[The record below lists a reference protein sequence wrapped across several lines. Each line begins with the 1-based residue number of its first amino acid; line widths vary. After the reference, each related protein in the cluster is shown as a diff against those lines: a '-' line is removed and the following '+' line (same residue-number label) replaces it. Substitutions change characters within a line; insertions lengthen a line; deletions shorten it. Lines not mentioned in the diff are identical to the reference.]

1 MSNLNWSM
9 NDSFT
14 ASPSTSQPKNDDK
27 TSSQRVTSSAPPST
41 SSITQSGGIFATG
54 GWPPQTPFSSWPV
67 QLSTTSLAA
76 PSQSTSSTLLSTST
90 WPITSLQS
98 RASSSTAPAPCGT
111 PSSIWSRNL
120 PSNTPNLSAP
130 STSAFPTSLTPA
142 SGTDSADTALGDDID
157 LMYDMVIEDMKPL
170 TPLESV
176 KTFEELKLSE
186 PLLKAVYSS
195 KFAKPSRIQEYALP
209 YLLRDPSEHLIA
221 QSQSGTGKTAAFALA
236 VLSRLN
242 YLDESTQAL
251 VLAPTR
257 ELARQIVMVFKELGQ
272 YTDAKICEAIPE
284 GGQQSAPML
293 KSHIVVGTPGTIS
306 NMLKRKKIVKD
317 KVRILVLDEA
327 DHMLD
332 LQGLGDQSNQIRKL
346 LLPVIQVI
354 MFSATWN
361 DEVLKYAM
369 KIMHGKFNRIHLQVR
384 HLVLK
389 SIKAFY
395 LDCENEDD
403 RFDMLVALYSL
414 VSVSQSM
421 IFVARRKT
429 ATKIGTMMSQ
439 KGHSV
444 AYLHGAMESAERDDT
459 IDSFRNAQTKVL
471 ISTNLL
477 ARGIDVSNVN
487 LVINYDL
494 PAKVDGTADLDA
506 YIHRIGRTGRFGRI
520 GVTVNFVHD
529 ETSYQLLEMIQI
541 FYGQKLLKL
550 PTGDSTEDFS
560 VRLDRMENFIKSAL
574 KSSS

>member
-41 SSITQSGGIFATG
+41 SSITQ
-54 GWPPQTPFSSWPV
+54 
-67 QLSTTSLAA
+67 LAA
-76 PSQSTSSTLLSTST
+76 ADTIFLLARSTVYYILGCAEPIDFKHTLVYKYVANHISPKPGKLE
-90 WPITSLQS
+90 
-98 RASSSTAPAPCGT
+98 
-111 PSSIWSRNL
+111 NL

>member
-1 MSNLNWSM
+1 M
-9 NDSFT
+9 
-14 ASPSTSQPKNDDK
+14 
-27 TSSQRVTSSAPPST
+27 
-41 SSITQSGGIFATG
+41 
-54 GWPPQTPFSSWPV
+54 
-67 QLSTTSLAA
+67 
-76 PSQSTSSTLLSTST
+76 
-90 WPITSLQS
+90 WPIPSLQGQ
-98 RASSSTAPAPCGT
+98 ASSSTVPAPWGT
-111 PSSIWSRNL
+111 PSSIWSGNL
-120 PSNTPNLSAP
+120 TSNTRTLSAP
-130 STSAFPTSLTPA
+130 NASAFPTSPTSA
-142 SGTDSADTALGDDID
+142 SGTGFANTALGDDID
-157 LMYDMVIEDMKPL
+157 LMYDVVVEDMKSL

-209 YLLRDPSEHLIA
+209 YLLRDPPEHLIA

-242 YLDESTQAL
+242 YVDESTQAL

-257 ELARQIVMVFKELGQ
+257 ELARQIVNVFKELGK

-284 GGQQSAPML
+284 GTQQSAPLL

-306 NMLKRKKIVKD
+306 NMLKRQNIVKD
-317 KVRILVLDEA
+317 KVRVLVLDEA

-332 LQGLGDQSNQIRKL
+332 LQGLGDQSNQIRRL
-346 LLPVIQVI
+346 LLPDIQVV
-354 MFSATWN
+354 MFSANWN
-361 DEVLKYAM
+361 DKVLKYATNF
-369 KIMHGKFNRIHLQVR
+369 MHGKFNRIHLQVK

-421 IFVARRKT
+421 IFVAKRKT
-429 ATKIGTMMSQ
+429 ATAIGTKMRQ

-444 AYLHGAMESAERDDT
+444 AYLHGAMDTAERDDT
-459 IDSFRNAQTKVL
+459 IDSFRNARTKVL
-471 ISTNLL
+471 ISTNVL

-494 PAKVDGTADLDA
+494 PTKVDGTADVDA
-506 YIHRIGRTGRFGRI
+506 YIHRIGRTGRFGRTGI
-520 GVTVNFVHD
+520 TVNFVHD
-529 ETSYQLLEMIQI
+529 EKSYLLLEMIQD

-550 PTGDSTEDFS
+550 PAGDSSEDFS
-560 VRLDRMENFIKSAL
+560 DRLDRMENFIKSAL

>member
-1 MSNLNWSM
+1 MSNLDWSM
-9 NDSFT
+9 NDSFN
-14 ASPSTSQPKNDDK
+14 AWPSTSQPEKDDK
-27 TSSQRVTSSAPPST
+27 TSS
-41 SSITQSGGIFATG
+41 
-54 GWPPQTPFSSWPV
+54 GWV
-67 QLSTTSLAA
+67 TSLA
-76 PSQSTSSTLLSTST
+76 PSST
-90 WPITSLQS
+90 
-98 RASSSTAPAPCGT
+98 
-111 PSSIWSRNL
+111 
-120 PSNTPNLSAP
+120 PSNNVLLLARSTVCYILGFAEPIDLKHTFVYKRVANP
-130 STSAFPTSLTPA
+130 SFPRPDKL
-142 SGTDSADTALGDDID
+142 DHADTALGDDID
-157 LMYDMVIEDMKPL
+157 LMYDVVVKDMNAL
-170 TPLESV
+170 TPLESA
-176 KTFEELKLSE
+176 KTFEELKLSD

-209 YLLRDPSEHLIA
+209 YLLRDPPEHLIA

-242 YLDESTQAL
+242 YMDESTQAL
-251 VLAPTR
+251 VVAPTR

-272 YTDAKICEAIPE
+272 YTDAKIYEAIPE
-284 GGQQSAPML
+284 DGQQSAPMP
-293 KSHIVVGTPGTIS
+293 KTHIVVGTPGTIS
-306 NMLKRKKIVKD
+306 NMLKRKKIVKER
-317 KVRILVLDEA
+317 VRILVLDEA

-332 LQGLGDQSNQIRKL
+332 LQGLGEQSNQIRKKVL
-346 LLPVIQVI
+346 LLPDIQVI

-361 DEVLKYAM
+361 DQVLKYATN
-369 KIMHGKFNRIHLQVR
+369 IMHGKFNRIHLQVR

-429 ATKIGTMMSQ
+429 ATRIGTMMCQ

-444 AYLHGAMESAERDDT
+444 AHLHGAMNTVERDDT
-459 IDSFRNAQTKVL
+459 IDSFRNAQIKVL
-471 ISTNLL
+471 ISTNVL

-494 PAKVDGTADLDA
+494 PTKVDGTADLDA

-520 GVTVNFVHD
+520 GLTVNFVHD
-529 ETSYQLLEMIQI
+529 EKSYQLLKVVQD
-541 FYGQKLLKL
+541 FYDQKLLKL
-550 PTGDSTEDFS
+550 PAGDSNEDFS

>member
-1 MSNLNWSM
+1 
-9 NDSFT
+9 
-14 ASPSTSQPKNDDK
+14 
-27 TSSQRVTSSAPPST
+27 
-41 SSITQSGGIFATG
+41 
-54 GWPPQTPFSSWPV
+54 
-67 QLSTTSLAA
+67 
-76 PSQSTSSTLLSTST
+76 
-90 WPITSLQS
+90 
-98 RASSSTAPAPCGT
+98 
-111 PSSIWSRNL
+111 
-120 PSNTPNLSAP
+120 
-130 STSAFPTSLTPA
+130 
-142 SGTDSADTALGDDID
+142 
-157 LMYDMVIEDMKPL
+157 MYDVVVEDMNPL

-272 YTDAKICEAIPE
+272 YTDAKIYEAIPE
-284 GGQQSAPML
+284 DGQQSASMP

-317 KVRILVLDEA
+317 RVRILVLDEA

-332 LQGLGDQSNQIRKL
+332 LQGLGEQSNQIRKL
-346 LLPVIQVI
+346 LLPDIQVI

-361 DEVLKYAM
+361 DQVLKYATN
-369 KIMHGKFNRIHLQVR
+369 IMHGKFNRIHLQVR
-384 HLVLK
+384 HLILTP
-389 SIKAFY
+389 IKAFF

-421 IFVARRKT
+421 IFVARRRT
-429 ATKIGTMMSQ
+429 ATRIGTIMRR

-444 AYLHGAMESAERDDT
+444 AYLHGAMDAAERDNT

-471 ISTNLL
+471 ISTNVL

-494 PAKVDGTADLDA
+494 PTKVDGTADLDA

-529 ETSYQLLEMIQI
+529 EKSYRLLTVIQD

-550 PTGDSTEDFS
+550 PAGDSSEDLS

-574 KSSS
+574 KS